1 MSGKANS
8 PKIVAYL
15 KPHCGWS
22 RGVRAVMA
30 KYGLDFEDRDIW
42 NDIQQRVEM
51 IQKSGQELSPC
62 VEINGHM
69 LADVSGEEVEA
80 WMLQNGIV
88 KLTSGST
95 DVPTD
100 RGCSD
105 EEHAAQR
112 AEIPVQFKG

>member
-1 MSGKANS
+1 
-8 PKIVAYL
+8 
-15 KPHCGWS
+15 
-22 RGVRAVMA
+22 MA
-30 KYGLDFEDRDIW
+30 KYALEFEDRDIW
-42 NDIQQRVEM
+42 NDIHQRVEM

-80 WMLQNGIV
+80 WMLQQGIV
-88 KLTSGST
+88 KPTTTRSE
-95 DVPTD
+95 VPTD

-112 AEIPVQFKG
+112 GEIPVQFKG

>member
-1 MSGKANS
+1 MTTSAK

-22 RGVRAVMA
+22 RGVRAVME
-30 KYGLDFEDRDIW
+30 KYQLPFEDRDIW
-42 NDIQQRVEM
+42 NDINQRVEM

-62 VEINGHM
+62 VEINGKM
-69 LADVSGEEVEA
+69 LADVSGDEVEA
-80 WMLQNGIV
+80 WLLEQGVV
-88 KLTSGST
+88 KST
-95 DVPTD
+95 HTALDVPTD

-112 AEIPVQFKG
+112 GEIPVQFKG

>member
-1 MSGKANS
+1 
-8 PKIVAYL
+8 
-15 KPHCGWS
+15 
-22 RGVRAVMA
+22 
-30 KYGLDFEDRDIW
+30 
-42 NDIQQRVEM
+42 M

-69 LADVSGEEVEA
+69 LADVSGDEVEA
-80 WMLQNGIV
+80 WMLAQGLVRRNQ
-88 KLTSGST
+88 TSV

-112 AEIPVQFKG
+112 GEIPVQFKG